1 MGASKCLLIFL
12 TMIEHYYLIAIAL
25 NWLASL
31 WKFAIII
38 WMHISLGG
46 ACQAFFL
53 LACQLN
59 YAGLSDRP
67 NHLDRKVIAIV
78 EFSSLRVRF
87 QFSKLIWMHISLGGA
102 CQAFF
107 LLACK
112 LNYAGLSNH
121 LDRKVKP
128 ILGFKGQVIFFRRK
142 SPRKKSPRKKSPKKK
157 SLQKKSLGG
166 ACQAFFL
173 LACQLNYAGL
183 SNRPTIQIVK

>member
-31 WKFAIII
+31 WKFAII
-38 WMHISLGG
+38 
-46 ACQAFFL
+46 
-53 LACQLN
+53 
-59 YAGLSDRP
+59 
-67 NHLDRKVIAIV
+67 
-78 EFSSLRVRF
+78 
-87 QFSKLIWMHISLGGA
+87 IWMHISLGGA